1 MNTTKFSEWFE
12 PSSCKERIHI
22 IGCGAVGSTIAELL
36 VRMGLTKFA
45 LWDFDVVE
53 PHNIANQMFRH
64 KDINKLKTEALA
76 DIMREINPEVDI
88 TLKDKYEGQPLAGY
102 VFMAV
107 DKVAVRKEIVLTNQT
122 NLNIKAVFD
131 VRMRLTDAQGYAA
144 RWNNYKEVQNLIN
157 SMNYTDEEAEAETP
171 RTACNTTLSVA
182 PTVREICSLIVSDFI
197 NLIKKDIENF
207 KTLIMIDAFNFSI
220 LTFNLQQ

>member
-1 MNTTKFSEWFE
+1 MNTIKFSEWFE

-36 VRMGLTKFA
+36 VRMGLTKFT
-45 LWDFDVVE
+45 LWDFDIVE

-64 KDINKLKTEALA
+64 KDINRLKTEALA
-76 DIMREINPEVDI
+76 EIMREINPEVDI

-107 DKVAVRKEIVLTNQT
+107 DKVTVRKEIVLENQT

-144 RWNNYKEVQNLIN
+144 RWSKYDEIQNLIN
-157 SMNYTDEEAEAETP
+157 SMNYTDEEAESETP

-182 PTVREICSLIVSDFI
+182 PTVREICSAIVADFI
-197 NLIKKDIENF
+197 NLIKRDTENF
-207 KTLIMIDAFNFSI
+207 KTLILIDAFNFS
-220 LTFNLQQ
+220 LTTFTLN